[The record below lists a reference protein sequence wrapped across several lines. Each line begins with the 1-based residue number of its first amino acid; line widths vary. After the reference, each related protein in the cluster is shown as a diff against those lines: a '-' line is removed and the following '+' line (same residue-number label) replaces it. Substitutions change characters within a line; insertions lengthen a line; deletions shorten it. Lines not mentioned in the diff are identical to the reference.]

1 MVIRKLLTEFWPF
14 FDLDLG
20 LCKDYID
27 MFGRVNFTFL
37 QNCYILELVAIS
49 HDYPV
54 PVDKHN
60 RD

>member
-1 MVIRKLLTEFWPF
+1 MH
-14 FDLDLG
+14 LG
-20 LCKDYID
+20 YID
-27 MFGRVNFTFL
+27 IFGRINITIL
-37 QNCYILELVAIS
+37 QNYYILELGTIS